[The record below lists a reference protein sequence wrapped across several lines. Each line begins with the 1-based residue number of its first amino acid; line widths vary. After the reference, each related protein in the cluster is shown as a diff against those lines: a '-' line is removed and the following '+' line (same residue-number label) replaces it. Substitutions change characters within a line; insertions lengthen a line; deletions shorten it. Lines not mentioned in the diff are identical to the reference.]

1 MLEDRINKLRE
12 TLNSEI
18 EKNSLDSEQILTLSH
33 DLDELITE
41 YYKYSKDQNIK

>member
-18 EKNSLDSEQILTLSH
+18 EKCSLDSESILTLSH

-41 YYKYSKDQNIK
+41 YYKYSKNTKT